1 MHFRCTFAPACD
13 AAASRLRI
21 ASCLSPLPVLPFCG
35 RRPPSGIEYPEMICY
50 TCIDTIR
57 ISDADQSVF
66 AEVPSMNDS
75 RDFKKEYDAF
85 LQKVPYQTAV
95 VDDIKVRYQYGGM
108 DGAPVILF
116 FNGLEMQEMCM
127 PYAERLGKKY
137 RFLIYEYPFHTVQ
150 ADEQIDFA
158 AKLLKALSIDR
169 VILIGASDGGVY
181 AQIFAKRHPGSVS
194 AMILTTTLTVDS
206 DYVRDIQK
214 ERFSTPVFLLLLK
227 LVPAK
232 TEMKLL
238 LKKSAGFLESESEED
253 RKYGRGFYET
263 VASDLNYKRR
273 FIHSFQCVYMLKDYP
288 LFKERDFAYLRGKI
302 QVLLPE
308 KYRFSF
314 RKKTCSKKRIRTAL
328 RSCSESWMRKFSMFR
343 ADTQASLFRQSA
355 IWIGWKR
362 FLRKMDPSG
371 DLCEKKGCLMKNV
384 RPIKQTRKNGAPE
397 GAPFCIRFRDG
408 RRVAFPRSAGS
419 GGSGP
424 PKRPLPPAAAA
435 PAAAG
440 RSRLPR

>member
-21 ASCLSPLPVLPFCG
+21 ASCLSLLPVLPFCG

-95 VDDIKVRYQYGGM
+95 VDGIKVRYQYGGM

-116 FNGLEMQEMCM
+116 FNGLEMQEMWM

-137 RFLIYEYPFHTVQ
+137 RFLIYEYPFHTVH

-206 DYVRDIQK
+206 DYVRDIRK
-214 ERFSTPVFLLLLK
+214 ERFSTPMFLLLLK

-232 TEMKLL
+232 TERTIRLSKN
-238 LKKSAGFLESESEED
+238 G
-253 RKYGRGFYET
+253 
-263 VASDLNYKRR
+263 
-273 FIHSFQCVYMLKDYP
+273 I
-288 LFKERDFAYLRGKI
+288 LRICG
-302 QVLLPE
+302 E

-328 RSCSESWMRKFSMFR
+328 RSCLENWMRRFSMFR
-343 ADTQASLFRQSA
+343 ADTQALSFRQSA

-362 FLRKMDPSG
+362 FWRNMDPSA
-371 DLCEKKGCLMKNV
+371 DLCEKKDRLMKNV

-408 RRVAFPRSAGS
+408 RRVAFLRSAGS